1 MIVRKT
7 AGKCRLGWSMK
18 SRSRRTARSARFT
31 ARLAGLAVLALV
43 ASGCSGAEPG
53 VVAYVGDTKITQDE
67 LNEAFAGVTAT
78 LPDQQIPQAA
88 VADALIQGAIADR
101 IAAANKIVITDT
113 DRDALLKGSNLAP
126 LINDPRAK
134 VVAYDAVDPA
144 LVARKLGA
152 RRLRG
157 GPYQGAGDPQSA
169 LRRHRPQSED
179 DRRRPVRIARQTG
192 PSADSVSA
200 KHASGRGRKLVE
212 RARTTRRG
220 DGPASSGMPVG
231 RRADPSSRWWSI

>member
-53 VVAYVGDTKITQDE
+53 VVAYVGDAKITQDE

-78 LPDQQIPQAA
+78 LPDQPIPHAA

-134 VVAYDAVDPA
+134 VVAYDAVDPE

-152 RRLRG
+152 EAYVAARTKESVTLNPRFG
-157 GPYQGAGDPQSA
+157 VIDPDQKTIVSDQSGSLA
-169 LRRHRPQSED
+169 
-179 DRRRPVRIARQTG
+179 RPVPPQTQ
-192 PSADSVSA
+192 
-200 KHASGRGRKLVE
+200 
-212 RARTTRRG
+212 
-220 DGPASSGMPVG
+220 
-231 RRADPSSRWWSI
+231 